1 MSHPVAAP
9 GQNWHLADL
18 LEIDPARCAG
28 NPEILGLSSDSRLVE
43 PGGLF
48 LACRGNESHGLNH
61 LEQAIARG
69 AVAVAWEPS
78 GLFGPVECG
87 LPCVAVPNL
96 SRRVGL
102 IAARFHRRPSSK
114 LFVLGVTGT
123 DGKTSCSHLF
133 AQTAAALNRRC
144 GLIGTVGFGFLDDLH
159 SATHTTPDPVALQA
173 WLARL
178 VDAGAEALAMEV
190 SSHALDQ
197 GRINGVELDAAIFT
211 NLSRDHLDYHGD
223 LRNYARAKR
232 RLLDAPGLSA
242 LIINI
247 DDDHGLRWAR
257 EFAAEGRPVV
267 PYSLE
272 RTVEFGEA
280 LQAVD
285 LQQDPEGL
293 RFCVRAGRE
302 QHAFACGLI
311 GRFNVYNLLAV
322 AAAWRAAGVPLAQVL
337 KAMSS
342 VGTVPGRIEAFRA
355 EGRPLVVVDYAHTP
369 GALKQVLLAV
379 TEHRGDQGRL
389 ICVFGCGGDR
399 DRGKRP
405 QMTAAAA
412 SLADL
417 LILTDDNPRSESPQ
431 DIVADMLDG
440 MPAGQAYRVIH
451 DRARA
456 IAEAIDE
463 AGPDDVV
470 VIAGKGHEDYQQVGQ
485 EKRPFSDRAQVSSR
499 LEGRACNA

>member
-1 MSHPVAAP
+1 MDP
-9 GQNWHLADL
+9 GRCGAD
-18 LEIDPARCAG
+18 
-28 NPEILGLSSDSRLVE
+28 PEILGLSSDSRLVE
-43 PGGLF
+43 PGWLF

-61 LEQAIARG
+61 LDQAVERG

-78 GLFGPVECG
+78 SLYGPVEC
-87 LPCVAVPNL
+87 PVPSVSVPNL

-102 IAARFHRRPSSK
+102 IAARFYRRPSSR

-123 DGKTSCSHLF
+123 DGKTSCTHLF
-133 AQTAAALNRRC
+133 AQAAAALNRRC
-144 GLIGTVGFGFLDDLH
+144 GLIGTVGFGFLDDLQ

-178 VDAGAEALAMEV
+178 ADAGAETLAMEV

-257 EFAAEGRPVV
+257 ELAANGKPVI

-272 RTVEFGEA
+272 RTVDFGDA
-280 LQAVD
+280 LQATD

-293 RFCVRAGRE
+293 RFCVRAGKE
-302 QHAFACGLI
+302 QYAFSCGLI

-322 AAAWRAAGVPLAQVL
+322 AAAWRAAGVPLPQVL
-337 KAMSS
+337 KALAG

-379 TEHRGDQGRL
+379 AEHRGDQGRL
-389 ICVFGCGGDR
+389 TCVFGCGGDR

-417 LILTDDNPRSESPQ
+417 LILTDDNPRSEVPQ

-456 IAEAIDE
+456 IAEAINE

-470 VIAGKGHEDYQQVGQ
+470 VVAGKGHEDYQQVGQ
-485 EKRPFSDRAQVSSR
+485 ERRPFSDRAQVANR
-499 LEGRACNA
+499 LGERTCSA